1 MATKLV
7 HNVET
12 GEVLEVELTDD
23 DIARH
28 KKDIA
33 EKKAEQLQSNSQQEA
48 KAALLER
55 LGITADEAILLLL

>member
-12 GEVLEVELTDD
+12 GEVLEVELTED

-55 LGITADEAILLLL
+55 LGITADEAILLLS